1 MSAYISNVDAV
12 CAVPL
17 LPLCKRL
24 PFVLQKVVFCVAI
37 GILLQR
43 KRIPIA
49 RWPTGGGGISVI

>member
-1 MSAYISNVDAV
+1 MSAYISNVDVV

-49 RWPTGGGGISVI
+49 RWPDYA